1 MNQEDRI
8 LLEQLNEVISRNPRL
23 QSYRLS
29 LRSYQNQ
36 KHAML
41 RTWLV
46 GFLFGAMTATAA
58 IAFCHSTTIEKTD
71 STTSAHSTAPH
82 TKSQHPTPQPG
93 S

>member
-8 LLEQLNEVISRNPRL
+8 LLEQLNEIISRNPRL

-36 KHAML
+36 KHVML

-46 GFLFGAMTATAA
+46 GFLFGAMTATGA

-71 STTSAHSTAPH
+71 GTTSPHSAATH
-82 TKSQHPTPQPG
+82 TQPQRPTHQPG
-93 S
+93 T